1 MKKRVA
7 GIACI
12 TLVGIGA
19 VSGCGV
25 QSQPS
30 STGSASVAPVHLT
43 LGMWASS
50 PAEKTLVQ
58 NQVAAF
64 EKQNPNIKVSIQ
76 VITGN
81 YLQALQPML
90 AAHNA
95 PDIFYVDSSYA
106 PTLEASG
113 AIMPLDNYVK
123 QDHVDMSDFR
133 SNLLNAFKW
142 KGHIYGIPKDMNTMA
157 LEYNPALLAKAGIKA
172 PPKTWSEF
180 DQDAAK
186 LKAKGIVPL
195 DMPIDVARYYPFI
208 ADMGG
213 SYYNEMKDQATFT
226 NKANDAGL
234 TWFMKEMEEKNFVTP
249 QDQGG
254 SWAGIPFAQ
263 GKAAMA
269 LEGAWLVPSMQQT
282 APNMKYGIADFPSL
296 HGKDANMLFTVAYE
310 MARTTQHPAEAA
322 KLLFFMTGKQ
332 ALKMTADSG
341 LAIPSRTSEQGE
353 FLKKYPSYKGFVD
366 GLKAAIP
373 YQFGTLGQNFLDAIN
388 NATQQGI
395 LKKESAAQVLSQ
407 AQQTLNSQMND

>member
-1 MKKRVA
+1 M
-7 GIACI
+7 
-12 TLVGIGA
+12 
-19 VSGCGV
+19 
-25 QSQPS
+25 
-30 STGSASVAPVHLT
+30 
-43 LGMWASS
+43 
-50 PAEKTLVQ
+50 
-58 NQVAAF
+58 
-64 EKQNPNIKVSIQ
+64 SIQ

-113 AIMPLDNYVK
+113 AIMPLDSYVK
-123 QDHVDMSDFR
+123 QNHVDLSDFR
-133 SNLLNAFKW
+133 SNLLKAFTW

-157 LEYNPALLAKAGIKA
+157 LEYNPALLAKAGIKS

-180 DQDAAK
+180 DQDAIK

-213 SYYNEMKDQATFT
+213 SYYNEAKDQATFT

-282 APNMKYGIADFPSL
+282 APNLKYGIADFPSL
-296 HGKDANMLFTVAYE
+296 NGKDANMLFTVAYE
-310 MARTTQHPAEAA
+310 MSRTTQHPAEAA

-366 GLKAAIP
+366 GLKGAIP

-395 LKKESAAQVLSQ
+395 LQKESAAQVLSQ